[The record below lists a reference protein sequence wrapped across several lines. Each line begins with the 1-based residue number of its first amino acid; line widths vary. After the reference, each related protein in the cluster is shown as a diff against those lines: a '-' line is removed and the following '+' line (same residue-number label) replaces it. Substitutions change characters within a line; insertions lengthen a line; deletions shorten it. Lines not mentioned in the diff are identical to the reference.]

1 MKKLLTA
8 LIACTLATGCTTAA
22 QHQQDVSS
30 YDEEQLTV
38 AAVQRNIR
46 TGMSGADVLAALGS
60 PNIISTDGDRHEVWV
75 YDRVATEFVHSESG
89 VGLISLVGAAS
100 GSVTGGALPGYNQKS
115 GASRRTQR
123 TLTIIVHF
131 DGDSRVEDFSY
142 HASRF

>member
-1 MKKLLTA
+1 MSKLLTT

-22 QHQQDVSS
+22 QHQRDVSS

-38 AAVQRNIR
+38 AAVQRNIH

-60 PNIISTDGDRHEVWV
+60 PNIVSTADDRNEVWV
-75 YDRVATEFVHSESG
+75 YDRVGTEYVHSESG
-89 VGLISLVGAAS
+89 VGLISLIGASS
-100 GSVTGGALPGYNQKS
+100 GSVAGGAAPGYNQRS
-115 GASRRTQR
+115 GASRRSQR

-131 DGDSRVEDFSY
+131 DGDNRVKDFSY